1 LGYTKVILKR
11 IRNTE
16 RVYFFGM
23 MEKNMM
29 DIIEMIL
36 SKGMVFYLIIKG
48 KYFMKVYGKM
58 INLMIEK
65 YKRI

>member
-1 LGYTKVILKR
+1 LGYTKVILKT

-16 RVYFFGM
+16 KVYFFGM

-36 SKGMVFYLIIKG
+36 SKGMVFYLIIKD
-48 KYFMKVYGKM
+48 KYFMKVCGKM
-58 INLMIEK
+58 INLMI
-65 YKRI
+65 